1 MATERYNPRDA
12 EPRWQQKWNEAK
24 VFETDNADPREKYYV
39 LEMFPYPS
47 GRIHMGHV
55 RNYAMGDV
63 VARYKRARGYNVL
76 HPMGW
81 DAFGMPAENAAMER
95 GVHPASWTYQNIG
108 SMKSQL
114 KAMGL
119 SLDWS
124 REFATC
130 DVEYYQHQQHLF
142 LDFLEKG
149 LVYRKQSKVNWDP
162 VDNTVLANEQV
173 IDGRGWRSGALVE
186 QRELT
191 QWFFKITD
199 FSQDLLDALDTLDQW
214 PEKVRLMQKN
224 WIGRSEGLTIRWE
237 IVAETAPAGEIEV
250 TVYTTRP
257 DTLFGASFL
266 AIAADHP
273 LAKEA
278 AAKNAAI
285 DAFCEECRRAG
296 TSLAALETAEK
307 KGIDTGIR
315 VKHPLDPSWEL
326 PVYVANFVL
335 MDYGTGAI
343 FGCPSGDQ
351 RDLDFA
357 RKYDLPVV
365 PVVMPKDGDAASFAV
380 GDTAYDGDGVMIN
393 SRFLDGKT
401 TTEAFEIVADKLSST
416 EIGGAAQGERKVNFR
431 LRDWGISRQRYWGC
445 PIPVIHCDDCGV
457 VPVPKKDL
465 PVQLPSDV
473 TFDQPGNPLDRHPTW
488 RHVACPHCGKD
499 ARRETDTMDTFVD
512 SSWYFTRFTAPW
524 EKQPTDPKAANR
536 WLPVDQY
543 IGGIEHAILHLLYS
557 RFFTRAMRETGHVD
571 VKEPF
576 KGLFTQG
583 MVVHETYRRGT
594 GSHGEWVAP
603 ADIRI
608 EEVDGKRRAFLLE
621 GGDEVSIGSIE
632 KMSKS
637 KKNVV
642 DPDDIIASYGADT
655 ARFFVLSDSPPERDV
670 IWSEAGV
677 EGAHRFT
684 QRLYRLISEASEALA
699 AVPAN
704 PAKDG
709 EALAI
714 SQAAHKTLKAVQN
727 DYDKLWFNKAVARIY
742 ELVNALASPLTKVA
756 AGEGD
761 AAYRSAVREASQILV
776 QLVAPMTPHLAEE
789 CWAALGNTGLLA
801 QAAWP
806 AYDEALT
813 TENDVVMPVQIN
825 GKKRAELTISRDA
838 DQNAVTEAVL
848 ALEAV
853 TAALNGQAPKKIIV
867 VPQRIV
873 NIVV

>member
-1 MATERYNPRDA
+1 MANERYNPRDA
-12 EPRWQQKWNEAK
+12 EPRWQAKWTENK
-24 VFETDNADPREKYYV
+24 VFETDNNDPREKYYV

-81 DAFGMPAENAAMER
+81 DAFGMPAENAAMKNK
-95 GVHPASWTYQNIG
+95 VHPKAWTYENIATMRG
-108 SMKSQL
+108 QL
-114 KAMGL
+114 KSMGL

-130 DVEYYQHQQHLF
+130 DVDYYHRQQHLF

-149 LVYRKQSKVNWDP
+149 LVYRKNSKVNWDP
-162 VDNTVLANEQV
+162 EDMTVLANEQV

-199 FSQDLLDALDTLDQW
+199 FSQDLLDSLETLDQW
-214 PEKVRLMQKN
+214 PEKVRLMQRN
-224 WIGRSEGLTIRWE
+224 WIGRSEGMTIRWDV
-237 IVAETAPAGEIEV
+237 VADAAASGHDEV

-273 LAKEA
+273 LAKAVSEKNEA
-278 AAKNAAI
+278 VRQ
-285 DAFCEECRRAG
+285 FCEECRRAG

-307 KGIDTGIR
+307 KGIDTG
-315 VKHPLDPSWEL
+315 VKVRHPLDPAWEL

-365 PVVMPKDGDAASFAV
+365 PVVMPRDGDAASFAV
-380 GDTAYDGDGVMIN
+380 GDVAYDGDGVMIN
-393 SRFLDGKT
+393 SRYLDGLST
-401 TTEAFEIVADKLSST
+401 EEAFEEVARRISAQTLR
-416 EIGGAAQGERKVNFR
+416 GAPQGERKVNFR

-445 PIPVIHCDDCGV
+445 PIPVIHCEVCGV

-465 PVQLPSDV
+465 PVKLPDDID
-473 TFDQPGNPLDRHPTW
+473 FDKPGNPLDRHPTW
-488 RHVACPHCGKD
+488 RHVSCPCCGKD

-512 SSWYFTRFTAPW
+512 SSWYFARFTAPW
-524 EKQPTDPKAANR
+524 EKNPTDPSAANS

-557 RFFTRAMRETGHVD
+557 RFFTRAMQATGHLD
-571 VKEPF
+571 LKEPF

-583 MVVHETYRRGT
+583 MVVHETYSRGE
-594 GSHGEWVAP
+594 GLSREWIAP
-603 ADIRI
+603 ADLRI
-608 EEVDGKRRAFLLE
+608 EETDGQRRAFLLE
-621 GGDEVSIGSIE
+621 SGEEVKIGSIE

-642 DPDDIIASYGADT
+642 DPDDIIGSYGADT
-655 ARFFVLSDSPPERDV
+655 ARFFVLSDSPPDRDV

-677 EGAHRFT
+677 EGAHRFV
-684 QRLYRLISEASEALA
+684 QRVWRLISEAAPQLSGVAAKPAL
-699 AVPAN
+699 
-704 PAKDG
+704 DG
-709 EALAI
+709 EAMAI

-727 DYDKLWFNKAVARIY
+727 DYDKLAFNKAVARIY
-742 ELVNALASPLTKVA
+742 ELVNSLAAPLTAAA
-756 AGEGD
+756 AGKADEATR
-761 AAYRSAVREASQILV
+761 AALREAANILV

-789 CWAALGNTGLLA
+789 CWSILGNEGLVATTG
-801 QAAWP
+801 WP
-806 AYDEALT
+806 AYLEALVS
-813 TENDVVMPVQIN
+813 ENEITLPVQIN
-825 GKKRAELTISRDA
+825 GKKRAELTIARDA
-838 DQNAVTEAVL
+838 DQNAVTSAVL
-848 ALEAV
+848 ALAPV
-853 TAALNGQAPKKIIV
+853 QQALEGKAPKKVIV

>member
-12 EPRWQQKWNEAK
+12 EPRWQKKWNEAK

-95 GVHPASWTYQNIG
+95 NVHPAAWTYQNIA
-108 SMKSQL
+108 SMKAQL

-130 DVEYYQHQQHLF
+130 DVEYYQHQQHMF
-142 LDFLEKG
+142 VDFLEKG

-162 VDNTVLANEQV
+162 IDNTVLANEQV

-199 FSQDLLDALDTLDQW
+199 FSQDLLDALDGLDQW

-224 WIGRSEGLTIRWE
+224 WIGRSEGMTIRWE
-237 IVAETAPAGEIEV
+237 IVGETAPAGETEV

-266 AIAADHP
+266 AISADHP
-273 LAKEA
+273 LAKDA
-278 AAKNAAI
+278 AAKNADI
-285 DAFCEECRRAG
+285 EAFCEDVRRAG

-315 VKHPLDPSWEL
+315 VRHPLDPSWEL
-326 PVYVANFVL
+326 PVYIANFVL

-343 FGCPSGDQ
+343 FGCPAGDQ

-357 RKYDLPVV
+357 RKYGLPVI
-365 PVVMPKDGDAASFAV
+365 PVVMPRDGDAATFAV
-380 GDTAYDGDGVMIN
+380 GDTAYDGDGIMIN
-393 SRFLDGKT
+393 SRFLDGKST
-401 TTEAFEIVADKLSST
+401 DEAFNIVADRLSSASL
-416 EIGGAAQGERKVNFR
+416 GNAPQGERKVNFR

-445 PIPVIHCDDCGV
+445 PIPVIHCQDCGV

-465 PVQLPSDV
+465 PVKLPEDV

-524 EKQPTDPKAANR
+524 ESQPTDFAAANR

-583 MVVHETYRRGT
+583 MVVHETYSRGS
-594 GSHGEWVAP
+594 GMSREWVAP
-603 ADIRI
+603 ADIKI
-608 EEVDGKRRAFLLE
+608 EELDGKRRAFLLSNNE
-621 GGDEVSIGSIE
+621 EIAIGSIE

-684 QRLYRLISEASEALA
+684 QRLWRLISEAAEALNDVTA
-699 AVPAN
+699 T

-709 EALAI
+709 DAFAI
-714 SQAAHKTLKAVQN
+714 SQLAHKTLKAVQN

-742 ELVNALASPLTKVA
+742 ELVNAIAGPLTTVA
-756 AGEGD
+756 AGKAD
-761 AAYRSAVREASQILV
+761 AAYRAAVRDATEILV

-789 CWAALGNTGLLA
+789 CWSVLGRDTLLS
-801 QAAWP
+801 QTAWP
-806 AYDEALT
+806 KYDDALVV
-813 TENDVVMPVQIN
+813 ENEVVLPVQIN

-838 DQNAVTEAVL
+838 DQNAVSDAAL
-848 ALEAV
+848 ALEDV
-853 TAALNGQAPKKIIV
+853 KRVLNGQAPKKIIV